1 MHDIARENLSAS
13 QQRQKR
19 DYDVRAAEKKYT
31 IGDLVF
37 LRDSST
43 VVGQS
48 SKLRPPWKG
57 PFLVIQVLSPSLIKI
72 QGAKRDSVVHH
83 DRLKFCH
90 GEQDIPVRLRRAR
103 HELLGTD
110 PEPETE
116 VPVNGTLPEEL
127 LTGPDTSESSGSFD
141 DDEPRDTGDEQP
153 TTALPTSPT
162 RRGSRPRR
170 PPKTCGTYITYTIDL
185 TLYGWS
191 SQIQAGGS
199 L

>member
-1 MHDIARENLSAS
+1 MPNMLLHGRKVLLPIDLMIGPIDCGLTKSSLEYVEHLRTVLPLVHDIARENLSAS

-19 DYDVRAAEKKYT
+19 DFDVRAAEKKYT
-31 IGDLVF
+31 IGDLVI

-90 GEQDIPVRLRRAR
+90 GEQDIPVWLRRAR

-127 LTGPDTSESSGSFD
+127 LTGPDTSESSGSSD
-141 DDEPRDTGDEQP
+141 DD
-153 TTALPTSPT
+153 
-162 RRGSRPRR
+162 
-170 PPKTCGTYITYTIDL
+170 
-185 TLYGWS
+185 
-191 SQIQAGGS
+191 
-199 L
+199 